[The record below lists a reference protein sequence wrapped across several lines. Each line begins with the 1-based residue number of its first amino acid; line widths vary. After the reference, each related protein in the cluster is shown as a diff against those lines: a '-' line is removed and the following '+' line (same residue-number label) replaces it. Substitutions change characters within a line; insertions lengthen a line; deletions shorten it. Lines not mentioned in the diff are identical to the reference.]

1 MSRFAISYLLV
12 LLLGVLPGHAAS
24 FIINGYVKDSDGRP
38 MPYARV
44 SVVNSS
50 TATLCNSN
58 GAYQLKVE
66 RGQLTLR
73 ASMVGYEPEE
83 KALEVD
89 GNRSCDFQLRES
101 AVGLGEV
108 NVYGKSDNRKLKESF
123 FSVNALDV
131 KSLAGSIVNLNDV
144 VDRSSGV
151 KVRRQGG
158 TGSDF
163 DLSINGLGGNA
174 VRYFIDGVPMDAR
187 GSAVKLDNLPIS
199 AVNRIEVYKG
209 VVPGYLGSDALGGAI
224 NIVTNR
230 SKKNYLDVMVGGGS
244 FHTFNVDVNGQFVIP
259 KTKISVRPTF
269 GYNYSKNDYMMHG
282 VKVWDESVR
291 KYVETDR
298 RRFHDDFRSIF
309 AQLEVGVSNVEW
321 ADALYVGG
329 SFTKIDKELQTGA
342 VQNIVYGMAE
352 RNSKAWSVYG
362 RYNKR
367 WNKLYAHAHISHT
380 WDHSETVDSAKRI
393 YDWNGDWMPSSRNE
407 ITGRAPS
414 IRMYKRPLTV
424 VNAGVT
430 YDFDVHHSLALDYML
445 NRTGN
450 NRTDRIDLDFE
461 PSNDVLYK
469 HITSL
474 TYTQHFFNGRLN
486 NTFFGKSYVNTTRI
500 RMAENPTL
508 TGYNDITPD
517 ASKAYW
523 GGGAGLAFRLW
534 EPLQFKLSYERSVR
548 LPLATELLGNGSTI
562 DPNLALKPE
571 SSHNGNVGLFGSWF
585 PTPDHSITYE
595 VNGFIRHVNDYIR
608 MSVSERE
615 GRMKYE
621 NVPAVQVKGMDAE
634 ITYMW
639 KRNLELIFNISYN
652 DSRNLKKY
660 KEDGNPNATYKN
672 RVPNK
677 PWVFGNAMAA
687 YNIYGLLDKTSR
699 LRVNYEFQYV
709 HWYYLNWEAWG
720 AKSSKAVIPTQCVS
734 NLGFTYSWHSDRYS
748 FSAECSNIFNKL
760 TYDNYMLQKP
770 GRSFYAKFRVYIN

>member
-1 MSRFAISYLLV
+1 MSRFAISYLLL
-12 LLLGVLPGHAAS
+12 LLLGVMPGQAAS

-66 RGQLTLR
+66 GGKLTLR

-83 KALEVD
+83 KQLGVEK
-89 GNRSCDFQLRES
+89 NCICNFQLSES
-101 AVGLGEV
+101 AVSLSEV

-209 VVPGYLGSDALGGAI
+209 VVPGYLGSDALGGAV

-230 SKKNYLDVMVGGGS
+230 SRKNYLDVMVGGGT

-269 GYNYSKNDYMMHG
+269 GYNYSKNDYMMYG

-309 AQLEVGVSNVEW
+309 AQLEGGVSNVAW
-321 ADALYVGG
+321 ADAFYLGG

-352 RNSKAWSVYG
+352 RNSNAWSVYG

-380 WDHSETVDSAKRI
+380 WDHSETVDSARRI

-407 ITGRAPS
+407 VTGRAPS
-414 IRMYKRPLTV
+414 LRVYKRPLTV
-424 VNAGVT
+424 VNAGVA
-430 YDFDVHHSLALDYML
+430 YDFNVHHSLAVDYAL

-508 TGYNDITPD
+508 TGYNEIKPD
-517 ASKAYW
+517 ATKAYW
-523 GGGAGLAFRLW
+523 GGGAGFAFRLW
-534 EPLQFKLSYERSVR
+534 GPLQFKLSYERSVR

-562 DPNLALKPE
+562 DPNLALRPE
-571 SSHNGNVGLFGSWF
+571 SSHNGNAGVFGSWF
-585 PTPDHSITYE
+585 PTPDHAITYE

-639 KRNLELIFNISYN
+639 KRNLELTCNISYN
-652 DSRNLKKY
+652 DSRNLKKF

-720 AKSSKAVIPTQCVS
+720 SKSSKAVIPTQCVS
-734 NLGFTYSWHSDRYS
+734 NLGLTYSWHSDRYS
-748 FSAECSNIFNKL
+748 FSAECSNIFNKI